1 MKSNKI
7 KKTKIIATIG
17 PASNKYE
24 IIKKMILNGVNL
36 CRINFSHTNHE
47 EADKIISK
55 IKKVNEETGHKTAIL
70 GDLQGP
76 KLRIGKVEKKS

>member
-47 EADKIISK
+47 EADKIIS
-55 IKKVNEETGHKTAIL
+55 NYL
-70 GDLQGP
+70 
-76 KLRIGKVEKKS
+76 